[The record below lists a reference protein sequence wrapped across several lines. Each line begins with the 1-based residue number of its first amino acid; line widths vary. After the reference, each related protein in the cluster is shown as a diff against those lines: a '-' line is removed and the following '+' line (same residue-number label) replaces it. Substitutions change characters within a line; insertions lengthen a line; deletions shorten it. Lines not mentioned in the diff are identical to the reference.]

1 MILGRFDMMNE
12 QKPSRD
18 CQGSG
23 GRRAASLVLGVV
35 LVFLTL
41 PVWPQAYPSKPIRFV
56 VATGPGNATDV
67 VMRLVAGKLAERRGW
82 ATLVENKPGANFVI
96 GTDFVA
102 KSVRDG
108 YTALAAVSSLTLLP
122 SSTRDLPFDLLRDLA
137 PVTRTANLQNVLYA
151 GSAFPAHSLSELVA
165 YAKANSG
172 KLSYAT
178 QGSGSVTHLTGELM
192 KRLTG
197 MDLQNIPY
205 KDTTGITNVM
215 NGMVSVGVATV
226 PSLMSLIS
234 AGRLQALA
242 ILGPKRSPVL
252 QGVPTMGETGFP
264 EIDSDAWLG
273 VMLPAGTP
281 EVIVG
286 VLNREIVAVIQLP
299 EVRDQLLKLGA
310 APVAETPQEF
320 RRKIE
325 SDLKAWADIVRQAN
339 IKFD

>member
-1 MILGRFDMMNE
+1 MLALGMLLLCFTT
-12 QKPSRD
+12 Q
-18 CQGSG
+18 
-23 GRRAASLVLGVV
+23 
-35 LVFLTL
+35 
-41 PVWPQAYPSKPIRFV
+41 VWSQAYPSKPIRFV

-67 VMRLVAGKLAERRGW
+67 VMRLVAGKLTERRGW

-102 KSVRDG
+102 KSPRDG

-137 PVTRTANLQNVLYA
+137 PVTRTANLQSVLYA
-151 GSAFPAHSLSELVA
+151 GSAFPARSLAELVA
-165 YAKANSG
+165 HAKANPG
-172 KLSYAT
+172 KLSYAS

-226 PSLMSLIS
+226 PSLMSLIAS
-234 AGRLQALA
+234 GRLQALA

-252 QGVPTMGETGFP
+252 QGVPTMGESGFP

-281 EVIVG
+281 ENIVG

-310 APVAETPQEF
+310 APVMETPQEF

-325 SDLKAWADIVRQAN
+325 ADLKAWADIVRQAN